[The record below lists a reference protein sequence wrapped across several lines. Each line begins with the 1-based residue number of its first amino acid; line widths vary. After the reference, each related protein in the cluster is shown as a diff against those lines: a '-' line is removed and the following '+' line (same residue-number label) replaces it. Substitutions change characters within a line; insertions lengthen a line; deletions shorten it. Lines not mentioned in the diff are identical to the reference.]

1 MPKQAVRKEDRTH
14 CKEGH
19 ELSGENVKLM
29 NKGGSRIYKK
39 CLTCNVEKEKPARTS
54 KSSEYTRPTGN
65 RMESALSRGVFG
77 EAMTRADI
85 MRIRG

>member
-1 MPKQAVRKEDRTH
+1 MPKQVIRKEDRTH
-14 CKEGH
+14 CKKGH

-39 CLTCNVEKEKPARTS
+39 CLICNIDKEKPARTS
-54 KSSEYTRPTGN
+54 NSSESIRPTGN

-85 MRIRG
+85 MRSRR

>member
-1 MPKQAVRKEDRTH
+1 MPKQEVRKEDRTH
-14 CKEGH
+14 CKRGH

-39 CLTCNVEKEKPARTS
+39 CLSCNVETKKPAKTPNKSRYEKPN
-54 KSSEYTRPTGN
+54 EN
-65 RMESALSRGVFG
+65 RMEMALSRGVFG

-85 MRIRG
+85 MRSRR